1 MDGERGV
8 TETDG
13 NSDAG
18 LVAAIRERQDVSAFA
33 GLVHRHQDVAVQV
46 AFSVLDDAALAEDA
60 AQKAFLYAYTHL
72 GALREPAALPP
83 GLVSPRRPDPGIAAD
98 AVQGLVC
105 GHCRYTD
112 HPREPRVDRSGP

>member
-1 MDGERGV
+1 MRKARGWADVDGERVV

-46 AFSVLDDAALAEDA
+46 AFSVLGEAALAEDA
-60 AQKAFLYAYTHL
+60 AQKAFIYAYTHL
-72 GALREPAALPP
+72 GALFANRSRSRAGFAA
-83 GLVSPRRPDPGIAAD
+83 S
-98 AVQGLVC
+98 
-105 GHCRYTD
+105 
-112 HPREPRVDRSGP
+112 S